1 MTATPTG
8 SASPT
13 RSRPP
18 ARPFLALAALLLA
31 ACSDRSGDPRSPATS
46 ADGSAAT
53 AAFASQVAREDFIG
67 SDACAGC
74 HADQHDRWAESTH
87 GRSGGEPDAGTVIAP
102 FDGTPIVFRDGVVV
116 PRVDSAGR
124 YLFAIRQ
131 DGRPEHEITVD
142 GVIGGGHM
150 LGGGTQGFVTRAA
163 DGTARFLPFD
173 FSRQLGEWFCNTGS
187 RTDEGWLP
195 ITAEM
200 ALADCGD
207 WPPTRILGTL
217 ARFTNCQSCHGSQI
231 TAKLEPGSGVATQW
245 TSLDINCES
254 CHGPAR
260 RHVELMTD
268 PAGAPSDIGLD
279 SRVTDGVEES
289 LNVCF
294 QCHALKDVVQEGHLP
309 GAPLAEYHALKLP
322 VLGDDP
328 YLADGRVR
336 TFAYQGTHL
345 SSSCYIDGSMTCTS
359 CHEPHG
365 LGYWDINRSPLADET
380 DDRQCTSCHAA
391 KATATETHTF
401 HPAGST
407 GARCVSCHMP
417 YLQHPEVGAAV
428 PFARS
433 DHTIPVPRPR
443 LDGRLGLVSAC
454 RGCHTDQ
461 SELRLQAQVDDWWG
475 ETKPHDPVTAGL
487 LAVTD
492 RMGVDQAGRM
502 LLHPDAAGTLP
513 QFQGLARF
521 LTQWVRA
528 GAGLG
533 PDATDRLTRL
543 AASADPDLRAL
554 ALATLHV
561 AGATPGEEAADIAT
575 AAAAEP
581 IAVRRRWVMILGFL
595 SDEALARGD
604 APEAEALLQRAL
616 TVLPGDAGV
625 LRSLGL
631 LHNRTG
637 DHAGA
642 IAAFG
647 ESLAADPDQPLVRV
661 NLGIA
666 RAASG
671 DAVGAVREYQA
682 AIALNPNEPLAHFNL
697 ANLHLRG
704 GDLVSAIRFY
714 ERAVALGPELGDAHR
729 NLALALARA
738 GRVAEAVPH
747 ARRAVEFS
755 PDDAAARDILAQLE
769 AAAGRTGQR

>member
-1 MTATPTG
+1 MTATPTRSG
-8 SASPT
+8 SPT
-13 RSRPP
+13 RPRPT
-18 ARPFLALAALLLA
+18 ARPLLALAALLLA
-31 ACSDRSGDPRSPATS
+31 ACSDRSGDPRSPATP

-74 HADQHDRWAESTH
+74 HADQHNRWAESTH
-87 GRSGGEPDAGTVIAP
+87 GRAGGEPDAGTVIAP
-102 FDGTPIVFRDGVVV
+102 FDGT
-116 PRVDSAGR
+116 
-124 YLFAIRQ
+124 
-131 DGRPEHEITVD
+131 
-142 GVIGGGHM
+142 
-150 LGGGTQGFVTRAA
+150 
-163 DGTARFLPFD
+163 
-173 FSRQLGEWFCNTGS
+173 
-187 RTDEGWLP
+187 
-195 ITAEM
+195 
-200 ALADCGD
+200 
-207 WPPTRILGTL
+207 L
-217 ARFTNCQSCHGSQI
+217 ARFT
-231 TAKLEPGSGVATQW
+231 
-245 TSLDINCES
+245 NCES

-391 KATATETHTF
+391 KATAPETHTF

-533 PDATDRLTRL
+533 PDAADRVTRL
-543 AASADPDLRAL
+543 AASTDPDLRAL

-561 AGATPGEEAADIAT
+561 AATTPGEEAADIAT
-575 AAAAEP
+575 SSSAEP

-616 TVLPGDAGV
+616 AVLPGDAGV

-647 ESLAADPDQPLVRV
+647 ESLAA
-661 NLGIA
+661 
-666 RAASG
+666 
-671 DAVGAVREYQA
+671 
-682 AIALNPNEPLAHFNL
+682 
-697 ANLHLRG
+697 G
-704 GDLVSAIRFY
+704 G
-714 ERAVALGPELGDAHR
+714 
-729 NLALALARA
+729 
-738 GRVAEAVPH
+738 
-747 ARRAVEFS
+747 
-755 PDDAAARDILAQLE
+755 
-769 AAAGRTGQR
+769 TGQR